1 MSAAVWSQV
10 DAGVA
15 LTLGVIV
22 ETAAIR
28 KFQQPRVIALTLERL
43 QPELVGRRGLA
54 LRVGLVVAGYEAV
67 VGAGVVAFRGGVGFG
82 FSCALLVACS
92 AFLLALTRAVQQ
104 SVPCACFGRLGRT
117 AAGGRE
123 VGRGIV
129 LVAGAAFL
137 VVHRAIAAG
146 AGYGAG
152 PIALLAVVG
161 TLLLIVIGRGIGAKV
176 RPGLEIDVA
185 PGAGRD
191 EHDTRAGGLR
201 RVAGYDSDL
210 YTS

>member
-43 QPELVGRRGLA
+43 EPELVGRRGLA
-54 LRVGLVVAGYEAV
+54 LRLGLVVAAYEAA
-67 VGAGVVAFRGGVGFG
+67 VGAGVVAFRGAVGFV
-82 FSCALLVACS
+82 FACALLVACA

-137 VVHRAIAAG
+137 VVHRAIAADT
-146 AGYGAG
+146 GYGAG

-161 TLLLIVIGRGIGAKV
+161 TLLLILVGRSIGARV
-176 RPGLEIDVA
+176 RPGVELSVSS
-185 PGAGRD
+185 GAG
-191 EHDTRAGGLR
+191 HGTRARGLR

-210 YTS
+210 YTAES